1 MTGSRAAA
9 GPLAGTVRWPEGKRL
24 ALFVNVAF
32 EAWSP
37 GVAPGVS
44 PMGNPLP
51 PGLPDTAAQSWGR
64 FGYRRGIWR
73 LLDTLD
79 RLGTPATVMT
89 SGLLTELAPE
99 AVRAV
104 IAGGHEI
111 CGHGWAQE
119 QLPGNLTE
127 DAEAAMIDRCLRVL
141 GQAGAEVEGWISP
154 RCTPSPATFDLV
166 RGRGLSWT
174 GDVFDDDRP
183 YLLPGA
189 GAPLVALPLTMETND
204 LPLVMKHG
212 HTPNSFREI
221 VADSVQAALDSP
233 HPALHLDITA
243 HTHVTGRVGMA
254 GAFEKA
260 IAEAASDPR
269 VWIGTRGQ
277 ASRLVLAQHTTGV
290 TP

>member
-1 MTGSRAAA
+1 M
-9 GPLAGTVRWPEGKRL
+9 VRWPDGKQL
-24 ALFVNVAF
+24 AIFVNIAF

-51 PGLPDTAAQSWGR
+51 PGLPDTASESWGR

-73 LLDTLD
+73 LLDTLE
-79 RLGTPATVMT
+79 RLGTPATVMV
-89 SGLLTELAPE
+89 SGLLTELAPD

-104 IAGGHEI
+104 VSGGHEI

-119 QLPGNLTE
+119 QLPANVTE
-127 DAEAAMIDRCLRVL
+127 DAEAAMIDHCLGAL
-141 GQAGAEVEGWISP
+141 AGAGAEVSGWISP
-154 RCTPSPATFDLV
+154 RCTPSPVTFELLRD
-166 RGRGLSWT
+166 RGLSWT

-189 GAPLVALPLTMETND
+189 GRPLVALPLTMETND

-212 HTPNSFREI
+212 HTPDSFRETFTDT
-221 VADSVQAALDSP
+221 VLAALDSAHAP
-233 HPALHLDITA
+233 LHLDITA
-243 HTHVTGRVGMA
+243 HSHVTGRVGMA
-254 GAFEKA
+254 AAFEAA
-260 IAEAASDPR
+260 IADAQSDPR

-277 ASRLVLAQHTTGV
+277 ASRLVLARNPAEATR
-290 TP
+290 

>member
-1 MTGSRAAA
+1 MTG
-9 GPLAGTVRWPEGKRL
+9 PCWPDGKKL

-37 GVAPGVS
+37 GTAPGVS

-51 PGLPDTAAQSWGR
+51 PGLLDTAAESWGR

-79 RLGTPATVMT
+79 RLGTPATVMV
-89 SGLLTELAPE
+89 SGVLTELAPD

-104 IAGGHEI
+104 IAGGHEV
-111 CGHGWAQE
+111 CGHGWVQE
-119 QLPGNLTE
+119 QLPAHLTL
-127 DAEAAMIDRCLRVL
+127 DAEAAMIDRSLRAL
-141 GQAGAEVEGWISP
+141 GAAGAQVSGWISP
-154 RCTPSPATFDLV
+154 RCTPSPATFDLL
-166 RGRGLSWT
+166 RSHGLSWT

-189 GAPLVALPLTMETND
+189 GNPLVAIPLTMETND

-212 HTPNSFREI
+212 HTPDSFR
-221 VADSVQAALDSP
+221 ATFAQALQAALDSP

-243 HTHVTGRVGMA
+243 HAHVGGRVGMA
-254 GAFEKA
+254 AAFERA
-260 IAEAASDPR
+260 IADAASDPR
-269 VWIGTRGQ
+269 VWIGTRAQ
-277 ASRLVLAQHTTGV
+277 ASRLVLAQDLTGA
-290 TP
+290 TQ

>member
-1 MTGSRAAA
+1 MQWPDGKK
-9 GPLAGTVRWPEGKRL
+9 LAV
-24 ALFVNVAF
+24 FVNVAF

-51 PGLPDTAAQSWGR
+51 AGLPDTAAESWGR

-73 LLDTLD
+73 LLDVLD
-79 RLGTPATVMT
+79 RLAVPATVMV

-104 IAGGHEI
+104 LAGGHEI

-119 QLPGNLTE
+119 QLPAQLTE
-127 DAEAAMIDRCLRVL
+127 DAEAAMMARCLREL
-141 GQAGAEVEGWISP
+141 GAAGAAVSGWISP
-154 RCTPSPATFDLV
+154 RCTPGPATFGLL
-166 RGRGLSWT
+166 RRNGLSWT

-183 YLLPGA
+183 YLLPGE
-189 GAPLVALPLTMETND
+189 GPPLVAIPLTMETND
-204 LPLVMKHG
+204 LPLVIKHG
-212 HTPNSFREI
+212 YSPDTFRANFADT
-221 VADSVQAALDSP
+221 VAAALDSP

-243 HTHVTGRVGMA
+243 HTHVAGRVGMA
-254 GAFEKA
+254 AAFEAA
-260 IAEAASDPR
+260 IADVASDPR

-277 ASRLVLAQHTTGV
+277 ASRLVLAAHTAAHPASAASRAGSGV
-290 TP
+290 AP

>member
-1 MTGSRAAA
+1 MTT
-9 GPLAGTVRWPEGKRL
+9 LAWPDRKKL

-37 GVAPGVS
+37 GTAPGVS

-51 PGLPDTAAQSWGR
+51 AGLLDTAAESWGR

-73 LLDTLD
+73 LLDTLE
-79 RLGTPATVMT
+79 RLGTPATVMV
-89 SGLLTELAPE
+89 SGLLTELAPD

-104 IAGGHEI
+104 VAGGHEI

-119 QLPGNLTE
+119 QLPAHLAPE
-127 DAEAAMIDRCLRVL
+127 AEAAMIDRCLDAL
-141 GQAGAEVEGWISP
+141 GAAGARVSGWISP
-154 RCTPSPATFDLV
+154 RCTPSPVTFDLL

-183 YLLPGA
+183 YILPGA
-189 GAPLVALPLTMETND
+189 GNPLVAIPLTMETND

-212 HTPNSFREI
+212 HTADSFR
-221 VADSVQAALDSP
+221 AAFAQAVQAALDSP
-233 HPALHLDITA
+233 YPALHLDITA
-243 HTHVTGRVGMA
+243 HTHVGGRVGLA
-254 GAFEKA
+254 AAFERA
-260 IAEAASDPR
+260 VADAAADPR

-277 ASRLVLAQHTTGV
+277 ASRLVLAQDLTEA